1 MSKKYI
7 SDGTSNIERGTLS
20 QHFSAVTGDVEYST
34 MSIANKD
41 VQALMNEGAFGEDET
56 LGGGIRSRLGS
67 LDIKKQAK
75 QKKKKHKE
83 LLRRLIEDSVR
94 SALERVRALMEYH
107 REQMKFL
114 QERIQANTNLWHDL
128 QNEHEAIA
136 EQVRIFRE
144 TGKLDL
150 DDDGTLKDD
159 MAEKALREYERL
171 KGIKIDREAPD
182 LYLILLEVQA
192 DIESRQTQ
200 LEDTIE
206 KDETSYEKHKVAYEK
221 AKEIETDLT
230 SNNPDRQNKGLQRL
244 KAMGNDERIST
255 ALSSMEEINDPK
267 KNEKIM
273 TSAGLI
279 ESDLEASN
287 FSFDFGE
294 EHKTSPTIN
303 PPKL

>member
-20 QHFSAVTGDVEYST
+20 QHFSAGAGDAEYSNI
-34 MSIANKD
+34 SIANKE

-67 LDIKKQAK
+67 LEVKKQAK

-94 SALERVRALMEYH
+94 SALERVRVLMDYH
-107 REQMKFL
+107 QEQMRFL
-114 QERIQANTNLWHDL
+114 QERIQVNTTLWHDL
-128 QNEHEAIA
+128 QNQHEAIA
-136 EQVRIFRE
+136 QQIRIFRE
-144 TGKLDL
+144 TGKVDL
-150 DDDGTLKDD
+150 DNNGTLKDE

-171 KGIKIDREAPD
+171 KGVKIDREAPD

-200 LEDTIE
+200 LEDAIE
-206 KDETSYEKHKVAYEK
+206 KDEASYKEHKVAYDE
-221 AKEIETDLT
+221 AKEIEADLS
-230 SNNPDRQNKGLQRL
+230 SNNPDRQSKGLQRL
-244 KAMGNDERIST
+244 KAMDNDERIST
-255 ALSSMEEINDPK
+255 ALSSMETNNNPK
-267 KNEKIM
+267 VKEKIM
-273 TSAGLI
+273 ASTGLI

-287 FSFDFGE
+287 FSFDFGQE
-294 EHKTSPTIN
+294 NKTPAPIN